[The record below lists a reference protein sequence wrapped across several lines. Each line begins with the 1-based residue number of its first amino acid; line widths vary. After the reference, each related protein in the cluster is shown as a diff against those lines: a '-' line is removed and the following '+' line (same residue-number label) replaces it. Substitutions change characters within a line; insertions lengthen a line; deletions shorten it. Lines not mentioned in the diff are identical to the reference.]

1 MDGKTTKASFYFL
14 HPLELDERKAHKC
27 KMTTTVKESVLPAFG
42 ISGDRTEVKQFGSG
56 LINHTWRVQTGNRTF
71 ILQRINDTVFTQPHN
86 IEHNIKVIAAHLGR
100 YHPNY
105 CFAAPLPAL
114 DGSEMIH
121 QGEAGFFRVF
131 PFIQGSHSID
141 VVESPEQAL
150 EAAVQFGRFTRL
162 LSGVDV
168 HLLKITI
175 PSFHDLTLRFSQFQS
190 ALKKGNGIRVR
201 AAQELIADLL
211 RFTGIVDD
219 FERIKITPA
228 FKWRVTH
235 HDTKISNVLFD
246 QNNRGLCVI
255 DLDTVMP
262 GYFISDVGDMM
273 RTYLPPVSEE
283 EADFDKI
290 SVRDEI
296 YAAIVQGYYREM
308 KGELTGLEKNHF
320 LYAGK
325 FMIYMQALRFLTD
338 HLNDDVYYGAKY
350 EGHNFVR
357 AGNQV
362 TLLKRLVEKEP
373 VLTRYHSFAS

>member
-1 MDGKTTKASFYFL
+1 
-14 HPLELDERKAHKC
+14 
-27 KMTTTVKESVLPAFG
+27 MTTTVKKSVLPAFG
-42 ISGDRTEVKQFGSG
+42 ITDDRTEVKQFGSG
-56 LINHTWRVQTGNRTF
+56 LINHTWRVQTHNQTF
-71 ILQRINDTVFTQPHN
+71 ILQRINDTVFAQPHH

-100 YHPNY
+100 FHPDY
-105 CFAAPLPAL
+105 RFAAPLAAL

-121 QGEAGFFRVF
+121 QGGSGFFRVF

-141 VVESPEQAL
+141 VVESAEQAR
-150 EAAVQFGRFTRL
+150 EAAIQFGRFTRL

-168 HLLKITI
+168 HELKITI

-190 ALKKGNGIRVR
+190 ALQKGNRERVD
-201 AAQELIADLL
+201 AARDLIADLL
-211 RFTGIVDD
+211 GFSGIVDA
-219 FERIKITPA
+219 FERIKITPD
-228 FKWRVTH
+228 FKLRVTH

-246 QNNRGLCVI
+246 QNNKGLCVI

-273 RTYLPPVSEE
+273 RTYLSPVSEE
-283 EADFDKI
+283 EPDFSKI

-296 YAAIVQGYYREM
+296 YAAIVDGYYGEM
-308 KGELTGLEKNHF
+308 KGELTGLEKQHF

-338 HLNDDVYYGAKY
+338 HLNDDIYYGAKY

-362 TLLKRLVEKEP
+362 TLLKRLVEKESM
-373 VLTRYHSFAS
+373 LDRYHSFAS